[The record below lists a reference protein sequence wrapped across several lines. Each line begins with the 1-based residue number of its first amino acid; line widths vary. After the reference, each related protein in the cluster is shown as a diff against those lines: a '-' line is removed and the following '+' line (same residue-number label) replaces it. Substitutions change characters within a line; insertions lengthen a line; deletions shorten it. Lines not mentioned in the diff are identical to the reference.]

1 MFTEWQQ
8 QTFGQVQILFQKVVT
23 NDFANLYDI
32 VKTTY
37 KAVDSFPTNFTLKFE
52 DKEFG
57 FIDFESPFQLTDR
70 TSNIL
75 MVSKPE
81 SELSNIVLEL
91 NKNHISPNLDSSPT
105 TSV

>member
-1 MFTEWQQ
+1 M
-8 QTFGQVQILFQKVVT
+8 VVT
-23 NDFANLYDI
+23 NDIANLHDI
-32 VKTTY
+32 TKTTY
-37 KAVDSFPTNFTLKFE
+37 KTVDSFPANFTLKFE

-57 FIDFESPFQLTDR
+57 FIDLDIPFQLTDR
-70 TSNIL
+70 KSNIL

-91 NKNHISPNLDSSPT
+91 NKNHISPNLVSSPT

>member
-1 MFTEWQQ
+1 M
-8 QTFGQVQILFQKVVT
+8 VVT
-23 NDFANLYDI
+23 NDFANLHDI
-32 VKTTY
+32 TKTTD
-37 KAVDSFPTNFTLKFE
+37 KTVDSFPANFTLKFE

-57 FIDFESPFQLTDR
+57 FIDLDIPFQLTDR
-70 TSNIL
+70 KSNIL

-91 NKNHISPNLDSSPT
+91 NKNHISPNLVSSPT

>member
-8 QTFGQVQILFQKVVT
+8 QTFGQVQILFQMAVT

-37 KAVDSFPTNFTLKFE
+37 KTVDSFPANFTLKFE

-57 FIDFESPFQLTDR
+57 FIDLDSPFQLTDR
-70 TSNIL
+70 KSNIL

-91 NKNHISPNLDSSPT
+91 NKSHISPNLANSSAT
-105 TSV
+105 LV